1 MRNVARTFLTNQL
14 RCRKEHSREQIRLVE
29 NGINLVLLFYKHA
42 YARTAYLSLNEAQE
56 EWTN

>member
-29 NGINLVLLFYKHA
+29 NGLNLVLLFYKHA

-56 EWTN
+56 E